1 MNELPK
7 ISIITPSFNQGEYLE
22 QTILTVLNQN
32 YPNLEYIIIDG
43 GSADNS
49 VDIIKKYEEQISYW
63 VSEPDEGQ
71 THAIN
76 KGFKKATGDLVA
88 WMNSD
93 DVYFENAFEHVSQA
107 YNQTN
112 GSFDVYFGD
121 KANIN
126 QEGRFIREYLYP
138 PFSGWGIKYTT
149 NMNISNQS
157 AFWKRELFDKVGLLN
172 EDIQFAMDYEYFLR
186 LYMQDATFYKIP
198 EVLGALRMYSD
209 NKSSDE
215 KWLKIKFQN
224 IKDIK
229 EKYGI
234 SESSLKKYLFYLYK
248 IYHLFKQYGIKRN
261 YRNSLGK

>member
-1 MNELPK
+1 MLPK
-7 ISIITPSFNQGEYLE
+7 ISIITPSFNQGKYLE
-22 QTILTVLNQN
+22 KTILSVLNQN

-43 GSADNS
+43 GSTDES
-49 VDIIKKYEEQISYW
+49 VEIIKKYEEQISYW
-63 VSEPDEGQ
+63 VSEADEGQ

-93 DVYFENAFEHVSQA
+93 DVYFENAFDHISQA
-107 YNQTN
+107 FNQTGGN
-112 GSFDVYFGD
+112 FDVYFGD

-126 QEGRFIREYLYP
+126 EVGTVIREYLYP

-157 AFWKRELFDKVGLLN
+157 AFWKRKLFDKVGFLN
-172 EDIQFAMDYEYFLR
+172 EEIQFAMDYEYFLR
-186 LYMQDATFYKIP
+186 LYMRGASFYKIS
-198 EVLGALRMYSD
+198 EVLGALRMYSE

-229 EKYGI
+229 TEYGI
-234 SESSLKKYLFYLYK
+234 SKSLLKKYLVYLYK
-248 IYHLFKQYGIKRN
+248 TYHLFKQYGIRRN
-261 YRNSLGK
+261 FKNSLEK

>member
-1 MNELPK
+1 MIVFPK
-7 ISIITPSFNQGEYLE
+7 ISIVTPSYNQGKYLE
-22 QTILTVLNQN
+22 QTILSILNQN

-43 GSADNS
+43 GSTDDS
-49 VDIIKKYEEQISYW
+49 LEIIKKYDEHITYW

-93 DVYFENAFEHVSQA
+93 DIYFENAFEHVSQA
-107 YNQTN
+107 FNQTDGN
-112 GSFDVYFGD
+112 FDVYFGD

-126 QEGRFIREYLYP
+126 EVGDIIREYLYP
-138 PFSGWGIKYTT
+138 PFSGLGIKYTT

-157 AFWKRELFDKVGLLN
+157 AFWKRDLFDKFGFLN

-186 LYMQDATFYKIP
+186 LYMKGATFYKIP
-198 EVLGALRMYSD
+198 EVLGALRMYSE

-215 KWLKIKFQN
+215 KWLKIKYQN
-224 IKDIK
+224 IRDIK
-229 EKYGI
+229 ASYGI
-234 SESSLKKYLFYLYK
+234 KRSVLSKYLFYIYK
-248 IYHLFKQYGIKRN
+248 GFHLVKDYGVKKN
-261 YRNSLGK
+261 LKNSYLR